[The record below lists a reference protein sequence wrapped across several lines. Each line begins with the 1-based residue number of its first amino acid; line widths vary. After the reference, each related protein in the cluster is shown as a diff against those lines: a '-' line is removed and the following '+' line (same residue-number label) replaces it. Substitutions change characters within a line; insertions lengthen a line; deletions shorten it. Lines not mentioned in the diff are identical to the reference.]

1 MRISFLWKVEDGM
14 TMRMPRRDESYEE
27 RDDGPSAEDLAR
39 FSRPGDARC
48 QECGHRVHEDVDICP
63 RCSAFIFADDDSNAK
78 RNTRPLRM
86 LFLLALVLIAL
97 VLSGVMAVIV
107 R

>member
-1 MRISFLWKVEDGM
+1 M
-14 TMRMPRRDESYEE
+14 TMRMTRRDESSEE
-27 RDDGPSAEDLAR
+27 RDEGPSAEDLAR
-39 FSRPGDARC
+39 FSRPLDSRC

-63 RCSAFIFADDDSNAK
+63 RCSAFIFADDDPNPK
-78 RNTRPLRM
+78 RNARPLRM

-97 VLSGVMAVIV
+97 VLSGVLAVIV